1 MILVLGRRGFVLPMK
16 LVMWL
21 RIEYHAFGPWW
32 LGSGS
37 GKVIGLLAVLR
48 SCMKITAETEILVIL
63 P

>member
-1 MILVLGRRGFVLPMK
+1 MK

-21 RIEYHAFGPWW
+21 RIEYHAFGAWW

-48 SCMKITAETEILVIL
+48 SCMKVTAETEILVIL